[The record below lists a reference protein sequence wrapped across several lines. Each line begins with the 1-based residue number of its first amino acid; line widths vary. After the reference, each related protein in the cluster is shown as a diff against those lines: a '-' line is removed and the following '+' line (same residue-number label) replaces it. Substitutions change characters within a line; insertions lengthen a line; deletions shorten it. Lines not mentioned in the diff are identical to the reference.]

1 MLVIEDHSL
10 SLLWLFFCGQS
21 MGFQL
26 RLLIIFFF
34 IGFIHF
40 TILYDFGLCV
50 FQLMLLVV
58 QCHFF
63 WYFLNKDIILC
74 FSSHFQLSNGND
86 CSLYGSINVLQSDL
100 A

>member
-10 SLLWLFFCGQS
+10 SLVWLFLCGQS

-26 RLLIIFFF
+26 RLLIIFFY
-34 IGFIHF
+34 IHF

-63 WYFLNKDIILC
+63 LLFPKQRHYPFFLHIFNILMVMIV
-74 FSSHFQLSNGND
+74 F
-86 CSLYGSINVLQSDL
+86 LYGSINVLQSDL